1 MGRGSVNMTV
11 SAVNPTQIP
20 GSARPKKF
28 LQALKGFLL
37 SPRWL
42 FLFVALSL
50 WQTYAVYRAS
60 RLIPTPV
67 KVGATMWKI
76 LTSGI
81 FFEQLAASMTRI
93 LIGFSLA
100 LLVGIIIGIAMGSRK
115 SWDEF
120 FKALVILGLALPGL
134 IYALICVMFF
144 GISMLAPV
152 TAILAGSYPFVVVN
166 VAEGVKALDKDL
178 IDMSRSYGVSR
189 GKIVRQVILP
199 SLLPFIL
206 AAIRNGFAIAW
217 KICTLVEVF
226 GAVSGVGYMIKNSF
240 DQYAVYGIIA
250 WALMFGFVMLIIEYG
265 LLVPAER
272 YLARWRPQV
281 KQVI

>member
-1 MGRGSVNMTV
+1 MT
-11 SAVNPTQIP
+11 ATAINPPKIP
-20 GSARPKKF
+20 GSTRVGRFA
-28 LQALKGFLL
+28 QGIKGFLL

-42 FLFVALSL
+42 FIIVALLL
-50 WQTYAVYRAS
+50 WQAYAVFRDS

-100 LLVGIIIGIAMGSRK
+100 MLAGTIIGILMGSRK

-178 IDMSRSYGVSR
+178 IDMGRSYKVGR
-189 GKIVRQVILP
+189 GKIVRQVIMP

-226 GAVSGVGYMIKNSF
+226 GAVSGVGYMIKSSF

-250 WALMFGFVMLIIEYG
+250 WALLFGGVMLLIEYG
-265 LLVPAER
+265 ILVPAER
-272 YLARWRPQV
+272 YLARWRPKV

>member
-1 MGRGSVNMTV
+1 MT
-11 SAVNPTQIP
+11 ATAINPSQTPASIKA
-20 GSARPKKF
+20 SSF
-28 LQALKGFLL
+28 SQALKDFLF

-42 FLFVALSL
+42 FLLVALVI
-50 WQTYAVYRAS
+50 WQTYAVYRQS

-67 KVGATMWKI
+67 KVGVTMWQI

-100 LLVGIIIGIAMGSRK
+100 IVLGTIIGVLMGSRK

-120 FKALVILGLALPGL
+120 FKAMVILSLALPGL

-144 GISMLAPV
+144 GISLLAPV
-152 TAILAGSYPFVVVN
+152 TAILAGSYPFVVIN
-166 VAEGVKALDKDL
+166 VAEGVKSLDKDL
-178 IDMSRSYGVSR
+178 IDMSRSYKVGR
-189 GKIVRQVILP
+189 GKVLRQVILP
-199 SLLPFIL
+199 SLLPFML

-240 DQYAVYGIIA
+240 DQYAVFGIVA
-250 WALMFGFVMLIIEYG
+250 WALLFGGVMLLIEYG
-265 LLVPAER
+265 LLVPVER
-272 YLARWRPQV
+272 YLARWRPKV

>member
-1 MGRGSVNMTV
+1 MTATAV
-11 SAVNPTQIP
+11 SSSQIP
-20 GSARPKKF
+20 SPTRVSRFG
-28 LQALKGFLL
+28 QALKDFLI

-42 FLFVALSL
+42 FLFVALVI
-50 WQTYAVYRAS
+50 WQTYAVYRQS

-67 KVGATMWKI
+67 KVGVTMWQI

-100 LLVGIIIGIAMGSRK
+100 IVLGTIIGVLMGSRK

-120 FKALVILGLALPGL
+120 FKAMVILSLALPGL

-144 GISMLAPV
+144 GISLLAPV
-152 TAILAGSYPFVVVN
+152 TAILAGSYPFVVIN
-166 VAEGVKALDKDL
+166 VAEGVKSLDKDL
-178 IDMSRSYGVSR
+178 IDMSRSYKVGR
-189 GKIVRQVILP
+189 GKVLRQVILP
-199 SLLPFIL
+199 SLLPFML

-240 DQYAVYGIIA
+240 DQYAVFGIVA
-250 WALMFGFVMLIIEYG
+250 WALLFGGVMLLIEYG
-265 LLVPAER
+265 LLVPVER
-272 YLARWRPQV
+272 YLARWRPKV

>member
-1 MGRGSVNMTV
+1 MTATTRNLSTDPGLNRGSRLAQ
-11 SAVNPTQIP
+11 SI
-20 GSARPKKF
+20 
-28 LQALKGFLL
+28 KGFVL

-42 FLFVALSL
+42 FITLALL
-50 WQTYAVYRAS
+50 IWHNYAIFRAS
-60 RLIPTPV
+60 RLIPTPM
-67 KVGATMWKI
+67 KVATTMWHI
-76 LTSGI
+76 LESGI
-81 FFEQLAASMTRI
+81 FLEQLAASMTRI

-100 LLVGIIIGIAMGSRK
+100 MLVGTIVGILMGSRN
-115 SWDEF
+115 SWDQF

-144 GISMLAPV
+144 GISILAPV

-166 VAEGVKALDKDL
+166 VREGVKALDKDIL
-178 IDMSRSYGVSR
+178 DMSRSYKISR
-189 GKIVRQVILP
+189 GKVVRQVILP

-226 GAVSGVGYMIKNSF
+226 GAVSGVGYMIKSSF
-240 DQYAVYGIIA
+240 DQFAVHGIVA
-250 WALMFGFVMLIIEYG
+250 WALLFGGVMLVIEYG

-272 YLARWRPQV
+272 YLARWRPAVRQV
-281 KQVI
+281 M

>member
-1 MGRGSVNMTV
+1 MTTTAITP
-11 SAVNPTQIP
+11 SQIP
-20 GSARPKKF
+20 GSTRLSRIA
-28 LQALKGFLL
+28 QVLKGLVL

-42 FLFVALSL
+42 FLIVFILL
-50 WQTYAVYRAS
+50 WNTYAVHRQS
-60 RLIPTPV
+60 RLIPTPL
-67 KVGATMWKI
+67 KVATTMWKI
-76 LTSGI
+76 LVSGE
-81 FFEQLAASMTRI
+81 FFNQLAASMTRI

-100 LLVGIIIGIAMGSRK
+100 MLVGIIIGILMGSRK
-115 SWDEF
+115 SFDQF
-120 FKALVILGLALPGL
+120 FKALVIMGLALPGL

-166 VAEGVKALDKDL
+166 VAEGVKSLDKDL
-178 IDMSRSYGVSR
+178 IDMGRAYKVGR

-206 AAIRNGFAIAW
+206 AAIRNGFAVAW

-226 GAVSGVGYMIKNSF
+226 GAVSGVGYMIKSSF
-240 DQYAVYGIIA
+240 DQYAVFGIIA
-250 WALMFGFVMLIIEYG
+250 WALLFGGVMLVIEYG

-272 YLARWRPQV
+272 YLARWRPKV
-281 KQVI
+281 KQVV

>member
-1 MGRGSVNMTV
+1 MT
-11 SAVNPTQIP
+11 ATAINPSKIP
-20 GSARPKKF
+20 STTRLSRFA
-28 LQALKGFLL
+28 QALKGFVL

-42 FLFVALSL
+42 FLFVALVAWNS
-50 WQTYAVYRAS
+50 YSVYRHS
-60 RLIPTPV
+60 RLIPTPL
-67 KVGATMWKI
+67 KVGTTMLKI

-81 FFEQLAASMTRI
+81 FFEQLWASMTRI

-100 LLVGIIIGIAMGSRK
+100 LVLGIIIGILMGSRK
-115 SWDEF
+115 SFDEF
-120 FKALVILGLALPGL
+120 FKAMVILGLALPGL

-152 TAILAGSYPFVVVN
+152 TAILAGSYPFVVIN
-166 VAEGVKALDKDL
+166 VAEGVKSLDKDL
-178 IDMSRSYGVSR
+178 IDMSRSYKI
-189 GKIVRQVILP
+189 GKWKTIRQVILP

-226 GAVSGVGYMIKNSF
+226 GAVNGVGYMIKNSF
-240 DQYAVYGIIA
+240 DQYAVFGIIA
-250 WALMFGFVMLIIEYG
+250 WALLFGGVMLVIEYG

-272 YLARWRPQV
+272 YLARWRPKV

>member
-1 MGRGSVNMTV
+1 MTATAITP
-11 SAVNPTQIP
+11 SQIP
-20 GSARPKKF
+20 SSTRASRF
-28 LQALKGFLL
+28 AQALKGFLL

-42 FLFVALSL
+42 FLFIALVI
-50 WQTYAVYRAS
+50 WNTYANFRQS
-60 RLIPTPV
+60 RLIPTPL
-67 KVGATMWKI
+67 KVGTTMWKI

-100 LLVGIIIGIAMGSRK
+100 MVLGTIIGILMGSRK
-115 SWDEF
+115 SWDQF
-120 FKALVILGLALPGL
+120 FKAMVILGLALPGL

-144 GISMLAPV
+144 GISIRAPV
-152 TAILAGSYPFVVVN
+152 TAVLAGSYPFVVVN
-166 VAEGVKALDKDL
+166 VAEGVKSLDKDL
-178 IDMSRSYGVSR
+178 IDMSRSYKIGR
-189 GKIVRQVILP
+189 GKVLRQVILP
-199 SLLPFIL
+199 SLLPFVL

-240 DQYAVYGIIA
+240 DQYAVYGIVA
-250 WALMFGFVMLIIEYG
+250 WALMFGGVMLLIEYG

-272 YLARWRPQV
+272 YLARWRPKV

>member
-1 MGRGSVNMTV
+1 MT
-11 SAVNPTQIP
+11 ATAINPSQTPASIKA
-20 GSARPKKF
+20 SSF
-28 LQALKGFLL
+28 SQALKDFLF

-42 FLFVALSL
+42 FLFVALVI
-50 WQTYAVYRAS
+50 WQTYAVYRQS

-67 KVGATMWKI
+67 KVGVTMWQI

-100 LLVGIIIGIAMGSRK
+100 IVLGTIIGVLMGSRK

-120 FKALVILGLALPGL
+120 FKAMVILSLALPGL

-144 GISMLAPV
+144 GISLLAPV
-152 TAILAGSYPFVVVN
+152 TAILAGSYPFVVIN
-166 VAEGVKALDKDL
+166 VAEGVKSLDKDL
-178 IDMSRSYGVSR
+178 IDMSRSYKVGR
-189 GKIVRQVILP
+189 GKVLRQVILP
-199 SLLPFIL
+199 SLLPFML

-240 DQYAVYGIIA
+240 DQYAVFGIVA
-250 WALMFGFVMLIIEYG
+250 WALLFGGVMLLIEYG
-265 LLVPAER
+265 LLVPVER
-272 YLARWRPQV
+272 YLARWRPKV

>member
-1 MGRGSVNMTV
+1 MTATAMNT
-11 SAVNPTQIP
+11 SQIP
-20 GSARPKKF
+20 GSSRAGRF
-28 LQALKGFLL
+28 AQAFKGFIL

-42 FLFVALSL
+42 FIFVALL
-50 WQTYAVYRAS
+50 VWQLYAVHRAS

-67 KVGATMWKI
+67 KVGDTMWKI
-76 LTSGI
+76 LASGI

-100 LLVGIIIGIAMGSRK
+100 MVIGTIIGILMGSRK

-134 IYALICVMFF
+134 IYSLICVMFF

-166 VAEGVKALDKDL
+166 VSEGVKALDKDL
-178 IDMSRSYGVSR
+178 IDMARSYKIGR

-240 DQYAVYGIIA
+240 DGYAVHGIVA
-250 WALMFGFVMLIIEYG
+250 WALLFGGVMLLIEYG

-272 YLARWRPQV
+272 YLARWRPKV

>member
-1 MGRGSVNMTV
+1 M
-11 SAVNPTQIP
+11 
-20 GSARPKKF
+20 
-28 LQALKGFLL
+28 KGFLI

-42 FLFVALSL
+42 FVIIALVV
-50 WQTYAVYRAS
+50 WQTYAVFRNS

-67 KVGATMWKI
+67 KVGATMWRI

-100 LLVGIIIGIAMGSRK
+100 MILGTIIGILMGSRK
-115 SWDEF
+115 SYDQF
-120 FKALVILGLALPGL
+120 FKAMVILGLALPGL

-144 GISMLAPV
+144 GISILAPV
-152 TAILAGSYPFVVVN
+152 TAILAGSYPFVVIN
-166 VAEGVKALDKDL
+166 VAEGVKSLDKDL
-178 IDMSRSYGVSR
+178 IDMSRSYKIGR

-240 DQYAVYGIIA
+240 DQYAVYGIVA
-250 WALMFGFVMLIIEYG
+250 WALMFGGVMLLIEYG

-272 YLARWRPQV
+272 YLARWRPKV

>member
-1 MGRGSVNMTV
+1 MT
-11 SAVNPTQIP
+11 ATAINPSQIP
-20 GSARPKKF
+20 SSTRFSRFA
-28 LQALKGFLL
+28 QALKGFVL

-42 FLFVALSL
+42 FIFVALVL
-50 WQTYAVYRAS
+50 WNSYAVFRQS
-60 RLIPTPV
+60 RLIPTPL
-67 KVGATMWKI
+67 KVGTTMWKI

-100 LLVGIIIGIAMGSRK
+100 LVLGIIIGILMGSRK
-115 SWDEF
+115 SFDEF
-120 FKALVILGLALPGL
+120 FKAMVILGLALPGL

-152 TAILAGSYPFVVVN
+152 TAILAGSYPFVVIN
-166 VAEGVKALDKDL
+166 VAEGVKSLDKDL
-178 IDMSRSYGVSR
+178 IDMSRSYKI
-189 GKIVRQVILP
+189 GKWKVIRQVILP

-226 GAVSGVGYMIKNSF
+226 GAVNGVGYMIKNSF
-240 DQYAVYGIIA
+240 DQYAVFGIIA
-250 WALMFGFVMLIIEYG
+250 WALLFGGVMLIIEYG

-272 YLARWRPQV
+272 YLARWRPKV

>member
-1 MGRGSVNMTV
+1 MTATTITPSNSPGTPRASQFVN
-11 SAVNPTQIP
+11 S
-20 GSARPKKF
+20 
-28 LQALKGFLL
+28 LKNFLL

-42 FLFVALSL
+42 FILVVLVL
-50 WQTYAVYRAS
+50 WNTYAVHRAS
-60 RLIPTPV
+60 RLIPTPL
-67 KVGATMWKI
+67 KVGATMWRI

-100 LLVGIIIGIAMGSRK
+100 MIIGTIIGILMGSRK
-115 SWDEF
+115 SWDQF

-144 GISMLAPV
+144 GISILAPV

-166 VAEGVKALDKDL
+166 VSEGVKALDKDL
-178 IDMSRSYGVSR
+178 IDMSRSYKIGR
-189 GKIVRQVILP
+189 GKMVRQVILP

-206 AAIRNGFAIAW
+206 AAVRNSFAIAW

-240 DQYAVYGIIA
+240 DSFAVHGIIA
-250 WALMFGFVMLIIEYG
+250 WALLFGGVMLIIEYG

-272 YLARWRPQV
+272 YLARWRPKI

>member
-1 MGRGSVNMTV
+1 MTTT
-11 SAVNPTQIP
+11 AINPSQIP
-20 GSARPKKF
+20 SSTRMSKIA
-28 LQALKGFLL
+28 QSLKGLVL

-42 FLFVALSL
+42 FLFVFISL
-50 WQTYAVYRAS
+50 WNIYAVYRQS
-60 RLIPTPV
+60 RLIPTPL
-67 KVGATMWKI
+67 KVGTTMWNI

-100 LLVGIIIGIAMGSRK
+100 MVVGIIVGILMGSRK
-115 SWDEF
+115 SYDQF
-120 FKALVILGLALPGL
+120 FKALVIMGLALPGL

-144 GISMLAPV
+144 GISILAPV

-166 VAEGVKALDKDL
+166 VAEGVKSLDKDL
-178 IDMSRSYGVSR
+178 IDMGRSYKISR
-189 GKIVRQVILP
+189 GKIVHQVIMP

-206 AAIRNGFAIAW
+206 AAIRNGFAVAW

-226 GAVSGVGYMIKNSF
+226 GAVSGVGYMIKSSF
-240 DQYAVYGIIA
+240 DQYAVFGIIA
-250 WALMFGFVMLIIEYG
+250 WALLFGGVMLIIEYG

-272 YLARWRPQV
+272 YLARWRPKV
-281 KQVI
+281 KQVV